1 MAHNFRNKL
10 WLIIIGVIAAV
21 ALLTGIGFAAE
32 TILSSANIQHASSRS
47 AYFNNTPG
55 VTSSGSQGA
64 VFTGPSQPATSA
76 NTPYTGNA
84 LYIKTSTLTISVNNP
99 LTAYN
104 QISQWIERTDTHA
117 VTTGVTIDNND
128 PKNIFVN
135 VSFSVEST
143 LYPQIVQ
150 YLQTFGA
157 GNGGRLLS
165 DTETSQDVTQ
175 QYVDTQ
181 ARLSSLQ
188 TELARLQELVAKA
201 QSVAD
206 IITIDQE
213 ITNLETQLNQTESE
227 LNALSNQVTMYTVQ
241 VNLVPLT
248 SVVPPASNTPWSFM
262 GSLQDAWNAFLAF
275 GKLLITGFIWVGV
288 FAIYI
293 VPIGFIV
300 WYAFRFT
307 RKRNASQ
314 SQQVS

>member
-1 MAHNFRNKL
+1 MAHIFRNRL
-10 WLIIIGVIAAV
+10 WLIIGVIATI
-21 ALLTGIGFAAE
+21 ALLTGIGFTAE
-32 TILSSANIQHASSRS
+32 SLLSSNTVQHSAATSS
-47 AYFNNTPG
+47 NTKSVSGAPIPVSLG
-55 VTSSGSQGA
+55 AISGSGQAVTS
-64 VFTGPSQPATSA
+64 V

-84 LYIKTSTLTISVNNP
+84 LYIKTSTLTITVSNP
-99 LTAYN
+99 LTAYT
-104 QISQWIERTDTHA
+104 QIGQWIARTDTRA
-117 VTTGVTIDNND
+117 VTTAVTIDNND
-128 PKNIFVN
+128 PKNVFVN

-157 GNGGRLLS
+157 NNGGRLLN
-165 DTETSQDVTQ
+165 DTEISQDVTQ

-227 LNALSNQVTMYTVQ
+227 LNSLTNQVTMYTVQ

-248 SVVPPASNTPWSFM
+248 SVISPPSNTHWSFM

-275 GKLLITGFIWVGV
+275 GVLLVTGIIWVGV
-288 FAIYI
+288 FAIYL
-293 VPIGFIV
+293 VPVGFIF
-300 WYAFRFT
+300 WLISRYI
-307 RKRNASQ
+307 RKRNATA